1 MIEVGYVKEEVVQ
14 VNLEFINKFL
24 AANLPELYLFC
35 KLRLF
40 SAKTGGKF
48 ANFKFTK
55 NERYNVLPNL
65 SLLGWVDI
73 ENMKVNKYRNILKVN
88 KVEAQAS
95 FTIDKYLLQSM
106 KSFKALVL
114 AVNERYLLD
123 CKAYRESR
131 HPLQQVKK
139 TVDCG
144 NVKVEGR
151 VFNADLSR
159 IMGVSVPTVSRWRRE
174 SINEGFNEYDLKF
187 VALNRDSLGKGN
199 APAKPFLP
207 RLVRGS
213 FFTCSDKNLKVTKDL
228 IIKSS
233 IPIFYPKSRHID
245 FKGTR
250 SKSLVAA

>member
-1 MIEVGYVKEEVVQ
+1 MIEVGFVKEEVVQ

-24 AANLPELYLFC
+24 ATNLPELYLFC
-35 KLRLF
+35 KLRVF

-48 ANFKFTK
+48 TNFRFTK

-73 ENMKVNKYRNILKVN
+73 ENDKVNKYRNILKSN
-88 KVEAQAS
+88 KVQAQAS

-106 KSFKALVL
+106 RSFKALIL

-123 CKAYRESR
+123 CKSYRESK

-144 NVKVEGR
+144 TVKIEGR

-159 IMGVSVPTVSRWRRE
+159 VMGVSVPTISRWRKE

-187 VALNRDSLGKGN
+187 VTLNRNSLGSGN
-199 APAKPFLP
+199 VAAKPFLP

-213 FFTCSDKNLKVTKDL
+213 FFNCIDNGYKITKDL

-233 IPIFYPKSRHID
+233 IPIFYPKSRHIE
-245 FKGTR
+245 FKSSR
-250 SKSLVAA
+250 VKSLVAV